1 MAEFAGRCR
10 ICLTK
15 NTGHKIQAPQDLLF
29 MRPQTCRTA
38 VAYDRT
44 GLWPYGCQNLEGVL
58 NFSTAVVSSGGW
70 QRVHNMYLYVAMHKF
85 KSK

>member
-29 MRPQTCRTA
+29 MRPQTCRTV

-44 GLWPYGCQNLEGVL
+44 GLGLMDVRTWKGSSTSQLPWFPVEGGSVCIICI
-58 NFSTAVVSSGGW
+58 FT
-70 QRVHNMYLYVAMHKF
+70 
-85 KSK
+85 